1 MANVEISENI
11 KNARDRA
18 YKLVKINNG
27 IMNKST
33 PVKEKMQSKELAV
46 SELQKIL
53 LELFNMQR
61 HYLIEFDDND
71 MTDFANLIEEI
82 KGFIFEING
91 EKTISNED
99 DYLTESNSRM
109 MELDQQTIEDSIN
122 KLKLIESNV
131 VDGIIKTPI
140 DFQISGRLRELADKI
155 EVSLTMY
162 KFKYIDSMSDDYY
175 KRFCEKEKQLVL
187 WARKTCRD
195 LENRR

>member
-1 MANVEISENI
+1 MPNVEISENI

-27 IMNKST
+27 IMNKNTS
-33 PVKEKMQSKELAV
+33 VKEKMQSKELAV
-46 SELQKIL
+46 SELNKIL
-53 LELFNMQR
+53 LELFSMLR
-61 HYLIEFDDND
+61 RSLPEFDDND

-91 EKTISNED
+91 GKAISNED
-99 DYLTESNSRM
+99 NYLTESNSRM

-131 VDGIIKTPI
+131 ADGIIKTPI
-140 DFQISGRLRELADKI
+140 NFQISGRLRELADKI

>member
-1 MANVEISENI
+1 MPNVEISENI

-18 YKLVKINNG
+18 YKLVKTNNG
-27 IMNKST
+27 VMNKST
-33 PVKEKMQSKELAV
+33 SVKEKMQSKELAV
-46 SELQKIL
+46 SELNKIL
-53 LELFNMQR
+53 LELFSMLR
-61 HYLIEFDDND
+61 HSLPEFDDND
-71 MTDFANLIEEI
+71 MTDFENLIEEI

-91 EKTISNED
+91 GKAISNED
-99 DYLTESNSRM
+99 NYLTESNSRM

-131 VDGIIKTPI
+131 ADGIIKTPI
-140 DFQISGRLRELADKI
+140 NLQISGRLRELADKI

-187 WARKTCRD
+187 WVRKTCRD

>member
-91 EKTISNED
+91 GKTISNED